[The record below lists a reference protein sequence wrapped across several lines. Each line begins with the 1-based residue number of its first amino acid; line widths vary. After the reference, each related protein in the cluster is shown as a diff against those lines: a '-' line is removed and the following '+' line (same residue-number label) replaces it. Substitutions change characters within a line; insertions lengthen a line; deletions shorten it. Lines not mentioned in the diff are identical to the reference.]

1 MSRVRF
7 EWNTWSTGPV
17 TGCII
22 VGSWG
27 LTSALMAAALGLAG
41 SSGPAS
47 FLASVA
53 KGLFLT
59 SGALLVLAMAA
70 GLALERSS
78 VGRARPPKVERT
90 QTTLTRVPAG
100 ISRHVRHTR

>member
-1 MSRVRF
+1 MIRIRF

-27 LTSALMAAALGLAG
+27 LASALIALGLALLG
-41 SSGPAS
+41 LPGAAD
-47 FLASVA
+47 FLASVT
-53 KGLFLT
+53 KGLFLA
-59 SGALLVLAMAA
+59 SASFLVLAMAA

-90 QTTLTRVPAG
+90 HAVSSRAPAG
-100 ISRHVRHTR
+100 IARSTR